1 MAEHRARQDIPRGGR
16 ERGRGWAPGPD
27 QDQAYGS
34 WSVPYFHPTVQY
46 TDDHRS
52 NGAVDEPWQKFNDA
66 QSALTAVEWIKNASK
81 YTEPF
86 FLAVGFHRPH
96 IP

>member
-1 MAEHRARQDIPRGGR
+1 MGAGEGALTRTRPTG
-16 ERGRGWAPGPD
+16 RGR
-27 QDQAYGS
+27 S
-34 WSVPYFHPTVQY
+34 RSFHPTVQY

-52 NGAVDEPWQKFNDA
+52 NGAVDEPWHKFNDA

-86 FLAVGFHRPH
+86 FRG
-96 IP
+96 